1 MKASAV
7 STITKSLPIEF
18 YSLVDYSLLATLSY
32 INLFDEKNK
41 KLGPKI
47 TRRNFSLIVKLHCI
61 ICTLTIIHNFR
72 RIKQSKECN
81 SFTNDHYRTI
91 ISTSVQLL

>member
-32 INLFDEKNK
+32 INLF
-41 KLGPKI
+41 G
-47 TRRNFSLIVKLHCI
+47 
-61 ICTLTIIHNFR
+61 
-72 RIKQSKECN
+72 
-81 SFTNDHYRTI
+81 
-91 ISTSVQLL
+91 

>member
-32 INLFDEKNK
+32 INLFKEKK
-41 KLGPKI
+41 KRMPLQSGLKK
-47 TRRNFSLIVKLHCI
+47 SK
-61 ICTLTIIHNFR
+61 TIQKNM
-72 RIKQSKECN
+72 
-81 SFTNDHYRTI
+81 
-91 ISTSVQLL
+91 